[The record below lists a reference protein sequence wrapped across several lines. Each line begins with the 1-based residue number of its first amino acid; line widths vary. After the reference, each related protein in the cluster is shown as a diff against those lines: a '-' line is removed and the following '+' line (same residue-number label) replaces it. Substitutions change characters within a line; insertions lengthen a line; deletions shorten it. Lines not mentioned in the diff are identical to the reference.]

1 MSTSLISFQLTLTQ
15 ADLVIEAL
23 SELPFKLVFE
33 LIGQLNQQA
42 AAQVNHADSGA
53 QILSFKLEPAQVRV
67 VIEALGELPYNR
79 VHQLLALM
87 HHQLASQTRHGRGE

>member
-1 MSTSLISFQLTLTQ
+1 MSTSFISFQLTLLQ

-33 LIGQLNQQA
+33 LIGQLNRQA
-42 AAQVNHADSGA
+42 TAQVNRAEPET
-53 QILSFKLEPAQVRV
+53 QMLEFELEPHQVRI

-87 HHQLASQTRHGRGE
+87 HQQMANQTRLGRGE